1 MKSSIARKTN
11 GIKTGWIAFV
21 AGCMAVASSQGSVFN
36 GTGGDK
42 LFSNTNNWDVFPT
55 AGVNISFAANST
67 TITNRALVDSAFP
80 VMTSSN
86 RFGSVTIAAA
96 APQTTYL
103 EVLDGAHLEGTT
115 VLVGWQSTQ
124 TSRHGDVTLRSGG
137 TLWAGNGGAGGYLYV
152 GGTSTGK
159 LTVAEGANLRATRIQ
174 VNAKGTMTFQF
185 GTNSVTTMVGTS
197 TTTGSVNQIDGLL
210 RLDLGALNTGGTYV
224 LIDSKGSQLSGALRT
239 WLDAGGG
246 SRSGTGDV
254 STANFQI
261 INSAVDLNWTLGTAD
276 IDNRDLVL
284 TVSAGPADDYAV
296 WAAGYGLPDP
306 NGTGALAADPDGDW
320 VDNLAEYGLGG
331 NPTNSG
337 DQGHVPTSRWLAD
350 GGTNWLEYVCYE
362 RSDKVALGLDYYPE
376 RSLDLVFPGWT
387 NSGIVVAGTGTLD
400 ADFNTVT
407 NRISTE
413 SEGNQFV
420 RLRIEIQ

>member
-1 MKSSIARKTN
+1 MKINMARRTN
-11 GIKTGWIAFV
+11 WNKTGWIVFV
-21 AGCMAVASSQGSVFN
+21 AGCMAVSAGWASVFS

-55 AGVNISFAANST
+55 AGANISFAASST
-67 TITNRALVDSAFP
+67 TIGTPAQVDSAFP
-80 VMTSSN
+80 VFTSSN
-86 RFGSVTIAAA
+86 RLAAVTIAAP

-103 EVLDGAHLEGTT
+103 EILDGAHFEGLT
-115 VLVGWQSTQ
+115 VLIGWQTTQ
-124 TSRHGDVTLRSGG
+124 ATRHGDVTLRTGG

-152 GGTSTGK
+152 GGSSTGK

-174 VNAKGTMTFQF
+174 VNSKATLTFQF

-210 RLDLGALNTGGTYV
+210 RLDLGALNTGGTYT

-254 STANFQI
+254 STANFEI
-261 INSAVDLNWTLGTAD
+261 VNSAVDLKWTLTTAD
-276 IDNRDLVL
+276 VDNRDLVL
-284 TVSAGPADDYAV
+284 TVSKGPADDYAA
-296 WAAGYGLPDP
+296 WAAGYGLVDP
-306 NGTGALAADPDGDW
+306 NGTGAMTADPDEDW

-331 NPTNSG
+331 DPTNSV
-337 DQGHVPTSRWLAD
+337 DQGHVPTSRLLAD
-350 GGTNWLEYVCYE
+350 GGTNWLEYVYYE

-376 RSLDLVFPGWT
+376 RGLDLVSPGWT
-387 NSGIVVAGTGTLD
+387 NSGIVVAG
-400 ADFNTVT
+400 
-407 NRISTE
+407 
-413 SEGNQFV
+413 
-420 RLRIEIQ
+420 